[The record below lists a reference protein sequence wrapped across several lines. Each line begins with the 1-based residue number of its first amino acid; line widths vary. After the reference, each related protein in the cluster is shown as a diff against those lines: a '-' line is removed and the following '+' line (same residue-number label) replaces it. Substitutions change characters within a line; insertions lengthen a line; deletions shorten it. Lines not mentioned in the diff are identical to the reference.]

1 MIDLND
7 KDIYYI
13 KGKKFGL
20 VIDGNAQTILAVIKG
35 RADKHFSDVRIVEEL
50 RLADHSKRT
59 HFDRQK
65 AILFV
70 DGLALIDLLVWAV
83 EQRDW
88 KDGRQFFKSFQRLF
102 GGGDGIRIDSY
113 PTASLAAAGGM
124 AVPGE
129 LDHIKAEF
137 IRQHPDAF
145 AALQHREPSV
155 LLEIDVSD

>member
-1 MIDLND
+1 MIDLDD

-20 VIDGNAQTILAVIKG
+20 VIDATTQTILAVIKG

-50 RLADHSKRT
+50 RLANHSART

-65 AILFV
+65 AVLFV
-70 DGLALIDLLVWAV
+70 DGLALIDLLVWVA

-88 KDGRQFFKSFQRLF
+88 KDGRQFFTAFQRLF
-102 GGGDGIRIDSY
+102 GGDGIRLDSY
-113 PTASLAAAGGM
+113 PAASLAASGGEGL
-124 AVPGE
+124 PGE
-129 LDHIKAEF
+129 LDYIKAEF

-145 AALQHREPSV
+145 AALQHREPSF
-155 LLEIDVSD
+155 LLEIDVTD